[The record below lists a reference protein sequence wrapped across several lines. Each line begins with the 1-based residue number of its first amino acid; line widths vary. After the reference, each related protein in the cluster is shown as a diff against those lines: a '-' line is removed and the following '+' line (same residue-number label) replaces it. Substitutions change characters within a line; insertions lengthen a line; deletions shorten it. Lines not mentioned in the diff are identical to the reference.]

1 MFETTL
7 PDGLTMRKEAYYI
20 VRMHCEGIWRL
31 IVTHKAMINR
41 KNNID
46 KQSNVSGILDLTVV
60 WTPAT
65 KFPFLSDRQQIGAVD
80 Y

>member
-1 MFETTL
+1 M
-7 PDGLTMRKEAYYI
+7 
-20 VRMHCEGIWRL
+20 
-31 IVTHKAMINR
+31 THKAMINR